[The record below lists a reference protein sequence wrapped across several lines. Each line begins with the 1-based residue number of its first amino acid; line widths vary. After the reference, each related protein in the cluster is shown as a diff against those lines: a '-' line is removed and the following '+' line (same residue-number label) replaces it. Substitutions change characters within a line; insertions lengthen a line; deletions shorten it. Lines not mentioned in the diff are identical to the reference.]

1 MMGSAAAGRILSGG
15 PRRAA
20 AAMDVEKQKRMAI
33 MKTVAIL
40 LAIFV
45 FLSEKEKMGM
55 GMNLYREIK
64 YELKTKIQSAT
75 HNQIT
80 YFMQCVNLEEYKAD
94 F

>member
-20 AAMDVEKQKRMAI
+20 AMDREKQKRMAI

-45 FLSEKEKMGM
+45 FLSEKEKLGM

-64 YELKTKIQSAT
+64 YELKAKIQSAT